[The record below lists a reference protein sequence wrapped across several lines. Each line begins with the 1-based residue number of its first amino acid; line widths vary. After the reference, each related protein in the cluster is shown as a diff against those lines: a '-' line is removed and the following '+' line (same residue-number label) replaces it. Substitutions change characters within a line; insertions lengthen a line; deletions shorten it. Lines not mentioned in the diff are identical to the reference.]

1 MCDTPRYLSEPS
13 IFYRIFRRVFQLL
26 AAGLFLPGSAG
37 ISDPCENGHNRVHT
51 SLSLEQQGAFHLKK
65 TFFLG
70 VFYHPY
76 CSDSDACCMSA
87 QTLLR
92 VLAHGGYKHILG
104 LEGNTSIAREMSVW
118 DGVVV
123 SPVEAVYVKPDDKKE
138 GEEDDEMMEGESDDV
153 ME

>member
-1 MCDTPRYLSEPS
+1 
-13 IFYRIFRRVFQLL
+13 
-26 AAGLFLPGSAG
+26 
-37 ISDPCENGHNRVHT
+37 
-51 SLSLEQQGAFHLKK
+51 
-65 TFFLG
+65 
-70 VFYHPY
+70 
-76 CSDSDACCMSA
+76 MSA

-123 SPVEAVYVKPDDKKE
+123 SPVEPVYVKPDDKKE
-138 GEEDDEMMEGESDDV
+138 GEEDDEMMEGEADDI

>member
-1 MCDTPRYLSEPS
+1 M
-13 IFYRIFRRVFQLL
+13 FQLL
-26 AAGLFLPGSAG
+26 ASGLFLPGSAG

-51 SLSLEQQGAFHLKK
+51 SLSLEQQ
-65 TFFLG
+65 
-70 VFYHPY
+70 
-76 CSDSDACCMSA
+76 DQCCMSA

-123 SPVEAVYVKPDDKKE
+123 SAGTEAVYVRPDDKKE
-138 GEEDDEMMEGESDDV
+138 GDEDDEMEGESDDV